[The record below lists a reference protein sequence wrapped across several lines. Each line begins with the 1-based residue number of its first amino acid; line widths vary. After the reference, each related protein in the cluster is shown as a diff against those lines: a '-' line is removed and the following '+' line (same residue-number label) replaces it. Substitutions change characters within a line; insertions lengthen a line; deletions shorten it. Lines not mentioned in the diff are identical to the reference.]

1 MRCGWRRVGWTVL
14 AAGLYA
20 SSPQGAAAQVPIVY
34 VRCPRADAEVEVS
47 GEVTVAGERR
57 RVSRTLRGFDGF
69 DALPDVV
76 RFLSDFTAP
85 CDLVYR
91 EPDGTERILYDCTG
105 TSTDEAACAAMD
117 PAVSFD
123 GRTVAFTVFRGELR
137 GYRQNINARVL
148 EPAAENALAENLEPA
163 SFPTMRLASREA
175 QLHLVDVAS
184 GELTPLP
191 FVEGE
196 FDTGPAFL
204 PNGRLAFTSTRDGH
218 KTTIVFTTT
227 ASRRGTRIWSM
238 DLDGRNVSLDSHH
251 SLSMEE
257 HPFPLRDGRLL
268 YSSWQIL
275 AGVPFRHGNGS
286 IAGPSTLGN
295 FFPLYTQNP
304 DGSHN
309 FAFYGQ
315 HSGDHYPSWFG
326 ASHVAAHF
334 VTQDRDGRVWTA
346 DYYRGNN
353 NGLGKVVGILPESPG
368 QEGLSPYEEGRGK
381 ADYFA
386 PHDAIDFAPWA
397 SNGDQVSAPSVE
409 RPFLHPEYTD
419 PIPFVG
425 KLGHPAA
432 LPDGQLLLAYG
443 KGPCSTVSGNGIYRA
458 LGRPAPPATSGSGQG
473 VLLNMVS
480 SLGMDIPACDVGVY
494 RSTRIPSEHPTD
506 LEIVVDSRAW
516 HEFMAR
522 PVVPYA
528 AIHGVERPP
537 VIPRAERRV
546 SHPFLEVGTPF
557 GLLGAASLRDRE
569 TRPAGGIHFA
579 GRAQFHLQ
587 GTDVIDFDDEEICGV
602 RILGL
607 MPNRGRRPHQEIAN
621 VLGERVRILGE
632 VSVRNRRADGTP
644 VAHEDGEP
652 DTSFLLRMPANV
664 PYLMQTIDC
673 EGRLLNTD
681 QSWQHLQPG
690 EMKTCGGCHVHSR
703 PEKRPFSATFAATEA
718 YDIARLGEG
727 RVPLLAG
734 ERDGEVQVREV
745 EGYGLAIDFLRD
757 VMPIFERR
765 CVSCHGGDPP
775 AAYPP
780 LDRRER
786 AEGKPSTWYCLVA
799 DARQRCIPEE
809 MRFPTRIRESAP
821 YALGRPQL
829 TKYVRAFNSRGS
841 LLYWKARGE
850 RTDNRTDETFP
861 DDAPPA
867 DADIDYGSPHPE
879 SGITEE
885 ELGILSR
892 WIDIGAPGG
901 PMELRDTQ
909 RPTLHLAATVT
920 DDAVTAL
927 HVGTVDLG
935 EGVDPSSLEV
945 CLLGSDGSCE
955 DISGD
960 AEPHGI
966 VTIPLEAP
974 LRDPDVEVEARVR
987 DLAGNETV
995 LRRTVGWLLDS
1006 PPPPPPV
1013 PPRAD
1018 GGGSMSGDGGASGSD
1033 GSDGS
1038 GTLGA
1043 EGGCGCRMG
1052 SRSPLA
1058 AWPWLLLGIV
1068 WLRRRRV
1075 RVLAS
1080 KAASS

>member
-1 MRCGWRRVGWTVL
+1 M
-14 AAGLYA
+14 
-20 SSPQGAAAQVPIVY
+20 
-34 VRCPRADAEVEVS
+34 EVEVS
-47 GEVTVAGERR
+47 ADVTVGGTRR
-57 RVSRTLRGFDGF
+57 RVTRRLRGFDGF

-76 RFLSDFTAP
+76 RFLGDFTAP
-85 CDLVYR
+85 CDLVLH
-91 EPDGTERILYDCTG
+91 EPDGSERILYDCTG

-123 GRTVAFTVFRGELR
+123 GRTVAFTVFRGTLR
-137 GYRQNINARVL
+137 AYRENLNARVL
-148 EPAAENALAENLEPA
+148 EPSAANALAENVSP
-163 SFPTMRLASREA
+163 SQFPNKRLAALEA
-175 QLHLVDVAS
+175 QLHLVDVES
-184 GELTPLP
+184 GEVTPLP

-218 KTTIVFTTT
+218 MTTLVFTTT

-257 HPFPLRDGRLL
+257 HPFPLRDGRLV

-275 AGVPFRHGNGS
+275 AGIPFRHGNGS

-295 FFPLYTQNP
+295 FFPLFTQNP

-326 ASHVAAHF
+326 ASHVASHF
-334 VTQDRDGRVWTA
+334 LTQDGDGRVWTA
-346 DYYRGNN
+346 DYYRANN
-353 NGLGKVVGILPESPG
+353 NGLGKIVGIMPEPTG
-368 QEGLSPYEEGRGK
+368 QEGMSPYEEGRGRE
-381 ADYFA
+381 DYFA
-386 PHDAIDFAPWA
+386 PRDAIDFAPWA
-397 SNGDQVSAPSVE
+397 SNGDQFARPDVD
-409 RPFLHPEYTD
+409 RPFRHPEYAD

-425 KLGHPAA
+425 KVGHPAA
-432 LPDGQLLLAYG
+432 LPGGQLLLAYG
-443 KGPCSTVSGNGIYRA
+443 KGPCSTVTGNGIFSA
-458 LGRPAPPATSGSGQG
+458 LGRTAPPASSGSGQG
-473 VLLNMVS
+473 VYLNIMTT
-480 SLGMDIPACDVGVY
+480 LGMDIPACDVGIY
-494 RSTRIPSEHPTD
+494 RSTRIPSEHSSD
-506 LEIVVDSRAW
+506 LQRVVDSRQW

-522 PVVPYA
+522 PVVSYA
-528 AIHGVERPP
+528 AIHGTEHPAV
-537 VIPRAERRV
+537 VPRAERRT
-546 SHPFLEVGTPF
+546 SHSMLDVGTPF

-569 TRPAGGIHFA
+569 TRPAGGIHFV
-579 GRAQFHLQ
+579 GRHQFHLQ
-587 GTDVIDFDDEEICGV
+587 GTDVIDFADDEVCGV

-607 MPNRGRRPHQEIAN
+607 MPNRGRRPYQEIAN

-632 VSVRNRRADGTP
+632 VSVRNRQSDGSP
-644 VAHEDGEP
+644 ILHDDGEP
-652 DTSFLLRMPANV
+652 DTSFLIRMPANV

-703 PEKRPFSATFAATEA
+703 PETHAFATTFAATDA
-718 YDIARLGEG
+718 YSIARLGEN
-727 RVPLLAG
+727 RVPLLTG

-745 EGYGLAIDFLRD
+745 DGYGLAIDFLRD

-765 CVSCHGGDPP
+765 CTSCHGGDPP
-775 AAYPP
+775 TAYPP

-786 AEGKPSTWYCLVA
+786 AEGSPSTWYCLVA
-799 DARQRCIPEE
+799 DSRQRCIPES
-809 MRFPTRIRESAP
+809 MRFPTRLRESAP

-850 RTDNRTDETFP
+850 RTDNRTDDTFP
-861 DDAPPA
+861 DDAPVA
-867 DADIDYGSPHPE
+867 DADIDYGDPHPDTD
-879 SGITEE
+879 ITEE

-909 RPTLHLAATVT
+909 RPTLHLAATVEGG
-920 DDAVTAL
+920 AVTAL

-935 EGVDPSSLEV
+935 EGIDPASLEV
-945 CLLGSDGSCE
+945 CVVGEDESC
-955 DISGD
+955 DDLSGD
-960 AEPHGI
+960 AEPHGV
-966 VTIPLEAP
+966 VTIALDAA
-974 LRDPDVEVEARVR
+974 LSDPDVEVRARVQ

-1006 PPPPPPV
+1006 PPPPPPRSDGGIASSDGGSRDGGSV
-1013 PPRAD
+1013 PAD
-1018 GGGSMSGDGGASGSD
+1018 AGGGSDSGSGCACRAAATGTTAW
-1033 GSDGS
+1033 GSLLPWA
-1038 GTLGA
+1038 LG
-1043 EGGCGCRMG
+1043 
-1052 SRSPLA
+1052 LA
-1058 AWPWLLLGIV
+1058 LLGI
-1068 WLRRRRV
+1068 RRRKWR
-1075 RVLAS
+1075 
-1080 KAASS
+1080 